1 MNLTNSNKNNKQI
14 VVEPRS
20 KSLERIK
27 YTKSLKTNN
36 NTTSNTNN
44 SSSCLLSTATP
55 CSSMHSTFQQTA
67 NQSEFKRTALYLKR
81 SQLTN
86 NNNMNNKKMNKQQ
99 SLNNTSINQNRFL
112 IGTNRR
118 TSSETKLAAINTN
131 NSKTNEFFICHIK
144 KGNFYI
150 I

>member
-1 MNLTNSNKNNKQI
+1 MNVTNSNKNNKQI

-44 SSSCLLSTATP
+44 SSSCLLSTATL

-86 NNNMNNKKMNKQQ
+86 NNINNKKMSKQQ
-99 SLNNTSINQNRFL
+99 SLNNTAVNQNKFL

-144 KGNFYI
+144 KGNFSI